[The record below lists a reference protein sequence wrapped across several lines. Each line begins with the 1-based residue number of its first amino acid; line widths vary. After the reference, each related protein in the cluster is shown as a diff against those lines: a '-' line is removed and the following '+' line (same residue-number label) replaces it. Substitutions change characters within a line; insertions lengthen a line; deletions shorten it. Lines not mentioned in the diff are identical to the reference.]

1 MASSALGSE
10 VPSFSFPLI
19 SLTDTAAAA
28 TATATATEDVTATS
42 AEDAAECEVEGV
54 AEGGREGGSRSEG
67 ECEDAVVSVP
77 EDEDAAEG
85 EGCVPA
91 VLEG

>member
-19 SLTDTAAAA
+19 SLTDTAAA
-28 TATATATEDVTATS
+28 ATATATEDVTATS